1 MKKMWKFTRKKDD
14 SGARIKVDIEDSDG
28 KYIGFLYN
36 ISEEDEKFID
46 VAVNSHDE
54 LMEANDILGMAE
66 AKSREKLDEAV
77 EMLKDSEKYSE
88 HIKSCVLNSRSELK
102 PCDCGRA
109 NWIERKSQLLA
120 KMKEV

>member
-1 MKKMWKFTRKKDD
+1 MSKIETPVEVISKD
-14 SGARIKVDIEDSDG
+14 GLYFIVGSD
-28 KYIGFLYN
+28 KTIPLATLHDKDYAQQIADNL
-36 ISEEDEKFID
+36 
-46 VAVNSHDE
+46 NSHDE
-54 LMEANDILGMAE
+54 AMEL
-66 AKSREKLDEAV
+66 
-77 EMLKDSEKYSE
+77 LKDSEKYSE